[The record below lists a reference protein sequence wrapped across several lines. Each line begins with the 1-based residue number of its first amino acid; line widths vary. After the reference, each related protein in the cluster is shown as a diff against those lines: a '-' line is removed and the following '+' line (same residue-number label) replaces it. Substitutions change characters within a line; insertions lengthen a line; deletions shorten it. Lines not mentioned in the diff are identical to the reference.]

1 MKGWFLGIILFF
13 IFISFAFWGVGDIFR
28 GGSSYILK
36 IGKYKISRDTFLREF
51 ESNVNYLKKNK
62 KLNKIELEN
71 VVNETL
77 SNLKDRYLILN
88 AANLM
93 NLNISEKILRK
104 KIYENELFQ
113 NKLKN
118 NKFDKNIYT
127 NFIGRNFSSEENYLE
142 YLKNQI
148 LIEIIANYF
157 EKKIYYPQNL
167 TNKIY
172 NKLEEKKSF
181 QIASIDK
188 NYQRTVIKI
197 PNKESML
204 KYFNKNKKKYV
215 FDERRSFSYIFVNL
229 NYLKKK
235 VEVNEDEIIDSYN
248 NQKQDF
254 LVPEKRKVEQLF
266 FDNEEIGKKIL
277 NSINKENKF
286 KEIAEKEKEKN
297 ISYIALGL
305 VEKEQLFDEF
315 ADQVFKLKEN
325 EFSKLIKTDIGWH
338 ILKVTEIIK
347 SKSKKLS
354 EVKNTIKEDIA
365 LTKSYDELDIVLNEV
380 EDEMTNGANLEE
392 ISNKLNLDLIN
403 VKLLEKKSFFNS
415 DLPNEIKINNFYQ
428 EVFEEELN
436 SDLFIEEIEDGFFIV
451 RVDEIVNEQLK
462 TFEEA
467 YNDLIKDVKEERIN
481 KKINNIIKKFNK
493 KIQEGVDFIEISDL
507 LKMNSRITKKL
518 NREDIINQGF
528 SFEFTNKIFES
539 KKNTIHENETS
550 DNYYVVKVISDSEVK
565 FNNEKL
571 LKKWSLL
578 RSIRRVI
585 TGALEVARKDRIIGS
600 SLDAKII
607 IYSKNKD
614 HINLLKEVDL
624 NELSIVSDSS
634 IIKESIPSAAYKE
647 QNIEDIGVL
656 VLRAKGNKCER
667 CWKMEIN

>member
-1 MKGWFLGIILFF
+1 MLQYIKKYMKGWFLGIILFF

-127 NFIGRNFSSEENYLE
+127 NFISRNFSSEENYLE

-254 LVPEKRKVEQLF
+254 LIPEKRKVEQLF

-380 EDEMTNGANLEE
+380 EDELTNGANLEE

-565 FNNEKL
+565 FNNERFNVV
-571 LKKWSLL
+571 KKSVNKVYGIDNLQQ
-578 RSIRRVI
+578 I
-585 TGALEVARKDRIIGS
+585 TKILE
-600 SLDAKII
+600 
-607 IYSKNKD
+607 NKFP
-614 HINLLKEVDL
+614 ISVNKNLL
-624 NELSIVSDSS
+624 NEFIDRLQ
-634 IIKESIPSAAYKE
+634 Y
-647 QNIEDIGVL
+647 
-656 VLRAKGNKCER
+656 
-667 CWKMEIN
+667 

>member
-13 IFISFAFWGVGDIFR
+13 IFISFAFWGVGDIFG
-28 GGSSYILK
+28 GGSNYILK

-127 NFIGRNFSSEENYLE
+127 NFISRNFSSEENYLE

-254 LVPEKRKVEQLF
+254 LIPEKRKVEQLF

-305 VEKEQLFDEF
+305 LEKEQLFDEF

-380 EDEMTNGANLEE
+380 EDEITNGANLEE

-493 KIQEGVDFIEISDL
+493 KIQEGVGFIEISDL

-518 NREDIINQGF
+518 NREDVINQGF

-565 FNNEKL
+565 FNNERFNVV
-571 LKKWSLL
+571 KKSVNKIYGIDNLQQ
-578 RSIRRVI
+578 I
-585 TGALEVARKDRIIGS
+585 TKILE
-600 SLDAKII
+600 
-607 IYSKNKD
+607 NKFP
-614 HINLLKEVDL
+614 ISVNKNLL
-624 NELSIVSDSS
+624 NEFIDRLQ
-634 IIKESIPSAAYKE
+634 Y
-647 QNIEDIGVL
+647 
-656 VLRAKGNKCER
+656 
-667 CWKMEIN
+667 

>member
-1 MKGWFLGIILFF
+1 MLQYIKKYMKGWFLGIILFF

-127 NFIGRNFSSEENYLE
+127 NFISRNFSSEENYLE
-142 YLKNQI
+142 YLKNKI

-380 EDEMTNGANLEE
+380 EDEITNGADLEE

-493 KIQEGVDFIEISDL
+493 KIQEGVGFIEISDL

-518 NREDIINQGF
+518 NREDVINQGF

-565 FNNEKL
+565 FNNERFNVV
-571 LKKWSLL
+571 KKSVNKIYGIDNLQQ
-578 RSIRRVI
+578 I
-585 TGALEVARKDRIIGS
+585 TKILE
-600 SLDAKII
+600 
-607 IYSKNKD
+607 NKFP
-614 HINLLKEVDL
+614 ISVNKNLL
-624 NELSIVSDSS
+624 NEFIDRLQ
-634 IIKESIPSAAYKE
+634 Y
-647 QNIEDIGVL
+647 
-656 VLRAKGNKCER
+656 
-667 CWKMEIN
+667 

>member
-1 MKGWFLGIILFF
+1 MLQYIKKYMKGWFLGIILFF

-127 NFIGRNFSSEENYLE
+127 NFISRNFSSEENYLE

-403 VKLLEKKSFFNS
+403 VKLLEKKSFFDS

-481 KKINNIIKKFNK
+481 KKINNIIKKFRK
-493 KIQEGVDFIEISDL
+493 KIQEGVGFIEISDL

-565 FNNEKL
+565 FNNERFNVV
-571 LKKWSLL
+571 KKSVNKIYGIDNLQQ
-578 RSIRRVI
+578 I
-585 TGALEVARKDRIIGS
+585 TKILE
-600 SLDAKII
+600 
-607 IYSKNKD
+607 NKFP
-614 HINLLKEVDL
+614 ISVNKNLL
-624 NELSIVSDSS
+624 NEFIDRLQ
-634 IIKESIPSAAYKE
+634 Y
-647 QNIEDIGVL
+647 
-656 VLRAKGNKCER
+656 
-667 CWKMEIN
+667 

>member
-1 MKGWFLGIILFF
+1 MLQYIKKYMKGWFLGIILFF

-127 NFIGRNFSSEENYLE
+127 NFISRNFSSEENYLE

-380 EDEMTNGANLEE
+380 EDELTNGANLEE

-481 KKINNIIKKFNK
+481 KKINNIIKKFKK
-493 KIQEGVDFIEISDL
+493 KIQEGVGFIEISDL
-507 LKMNSRITKKL
+507 LKMDSRITKKL

-565 FNNEKL
+565 FNNERFNVV
-571 LKKWSLL
+571 KKSVNKIYGIDNLQQ
-578 RSIRRVI
+578 I
-585 TGALEVARKDRIIGS
+585 TKILE
-600 SLDAKII
+600 
-607 IYSKNKD
+607 NKFP
-614 HINLLKEVDL
+614 ISVNKNLL
-624 NELSIVSDSS
+624 NEFIDRLQ
-634 IIKESIPSAAYKE
+634 Y
-647 QNIEDIGVL
+647 
-656 VLRAKGNKCER
+656 
-667 CWKMEIN
+667 

>member
-1 MKGWFLGIILFF
+1 MLQYIKKYMKGWFLGIILFF

-127 NFIGRNFSSEENYLE
+127 NFISRNFSSEENYLE

-204 KYFNKNKKKYV
+204 KYFNKNKKKYL

-254 LVPEKRKVEQLF
+254 LIPEKRKVEQLF

-380 EDEMTNGANLEE
+380 EDEITNGANLEE

-565 FNNEKL
+565 FNNEKFNVV
-571 LKKWSLL
+571 KKSVNKIYGIDNLQQ
-578 RSIRRVI
+578 I
-585 TGALEVARKDRIIGS
+585 TKILE
-600 SLDAKII
+600 
-607 IYSKNKD
+607 NKFP
-614 HINLLKEVDL
+614 ISVNKNLL
-624 NELSIVSDSS
+624 NEFIDRLQ
-634 IIKESIPSAAYKE
+634 Y
-647 QNIEDIGVL
+647 
-656 VLRAKGNKCER
+656 
-667 CWKMEIN
+667 

>member
-1 MKGWFLGIILFF
+1 MLQYIKKYMKGWFLGIILFF

-127 NFIGRNFSSEENYLE
+127 NFISRNFSSEENYLE

-204 KYFNKNKKKYV
+204 KYFNKNKKKYL

-254 LVPEKRKVEQLF
+254 LIPEKRKVEQLF

-380 EDEMTNGANLEE
+380 EDELTNGANLEE

-518 NREDIINQGF
+518 NREDVINQGF

-565 FNNEKL
+565 FNNERFNVV
-571 LKKWSLL
+571 KKSVNKIYGIDNLQQ
-578 RSIRRVI
+578 I
-585 TGALEVARKDRIIGS
+585 TKILE
-600 SLDAKII
+600 
-607 IYSKNKD
+607 NKFP
-614 HINLLKEVDL
+614 ISVNKNLL
-624 NELSIVSDSS
+624 NEFIDRLQ
-634 IIKESIPSAAYKE
+634 Y
-647 QNIEDIGVL
+647 
-656 VLRAKGNKCER
+656 
-667 CWKMEIN
+667 

>member
-1 MKGWFLGIILFF
+1 MLQYIKKYMKGWFLGIILFF

-127 NFIGRNFSSEENYLE
+127 NFISRNFSSEENYLE

-380 EDEMTNGANLEE
+380 EDELTNGANLEE

-565 FNNEKL
+565 FNNERFNVV
-571 LKKWSLL
+571 KKSVNKIYGIDNLQQ
-578 RSIRRVI
+578 I
-585 TGALEVARKDRIIGS
+585 TKILE
-600 SLDAKII
+600 
-607 IYSKNKD
+607 NKFP
-614 HINLLKEVDL
+614 ISVNKNLL
-624 NELSIVSDSS
+624 NEFIDRLQ
-634 IIKESIPSAAYKE
+634 Y
-647 QNIEDIGVL
+647 
-656 VLRAKGNKCER
+656 
-667 CWKMEIN
+667 

>member
-28 GGSSYILK
+28 GGSNYILK

-127 NFIGRNFSSEENYLE
+127 NFISRNFSSEENYLE

-248 NQKQDF
+248 NQKQYF

-380 EDEMTNGANLEE
+380 EDEITNGANLEE

-436 SDLFIEEIEDGFFIV
+436 SNLFIEEIEDGFFIV

-481 KKINNIIKKFNK
+481 KKINNIIKKFK
-493 KIQEGVDFIEISDL
+493 KKLDDGVDFIKISDL
-507 LKMNSRITKKL
+507 LKMDNRFTKKI
-518 NREDIINQGF
+518 NREDVINQGF
-528 SFEFTNKIFES
+528 SLEFTNKIFES
-539 KKNTIHENETS
+539 KKNTIHESETS
-550 DNYYVVKVISDSEVK
+550 DKYYIVKVESDSEINFDNEK
-565 FNNEKL
+565 FNNVKNSVNKIYGIENFQQITKIL
-571 LKKWSLL
+571 ENKYPVMVNKSLFNDFIDTL
-578 RSIRRVI
+578 Q
-585 TGALEVARKDRIIGS
+585 
-600 SLDAKII
+600 
-607 IYSKNKD
+607 Y
-614 HINLLKEVDL
+614 
-624 NELSIVSDSS
+624 
-634 IIKESIPSAAYKE
+634 
-647 QNIEDIGVL
+647 
-656 VLRAKGNKCER
+656 
-667 CWKMEIN
+667 

>member
-127 NFIGRNFSSEENYLE
+127 NFISRNFSSEENYLE

-204 KYFNKNKKKYV
+204 KYFNKNKKKYL

-254 LVPEKRKVEQLF
+254 LIPEKRKVEQLF

-380 EDEMTNGANLEE
+380 EDELTNGANLEE

-518 NREDIINQGF
+518 NREDVINQGF

-565 FNNEKL
+565 FNNERFNVV
-571 LKKWSLL
+571 KKSVNKIYGIDNLQQ
-578 RSIRRVI
+578 I
-585 TGALEVARKDRIIGS
+585 TKILE
-600 SLDAKII
+600 
-607 IYSKNKD
+607 NKFP
-614 HINLLKEVDL
+614 ISVNKNLL
-624 NELSIVSDSS
+624 NEFIDRLQ
-634 IIKESIPSAAYKE
+634 Y
-647 QNIEDIGVL
+647 
-656 VLRAKGNKCER
+656 
-667 CWKMEIN
+667 

>member
-1 MKGWFLGIILFF
+1 MLQYIKKYMKGWFLGIILFF

-36 IGKYKISRDTFLREF
+36 IGKYKISRDTFSREF

-127 NFIGRNFSSEENYLE
+127 NFISRNFSSEENYLE

-204 KYFNKNKKKYV
+204 EYFNKNKKKYV

-235 VEVNEDEIIDSYN
+235 VEENEDEIIDSYN

-380 EDEMTNGANLEE
+380 EDEITNGADLEE

-493 KIQEGVDFIEISDL
+493 KIQEGVGFIEISDL

-518 NREDIINQGF
+518 NREDVINQGF

-565 FNNEKL
+565 FNNERFNVV
-571 LKKWSLL
+571 KKSVNK
-578 RSIRRVI
+578 IYGIDNFQQI
-585 TGALEVARKDRIIGS
+585 TKILE
-600 SLDAKII
+600 
-607 IYSKNKD
+607 NKFP
-614 HINLLKEVDL
+614 ISVNKNLL
-624 NELSIVSDSS
+624 NEFIDRLQ
-634 IIKESIPSAAYKE
+634 Y
-647 QNIEDIGVL
+647 
-656 VLRAKGNKCER
+656 
-667 CWKMEIN
+667 